1 MRKLFQTIKRGPF
14 EGWRGYFKSLWNDKE
29 GMFWAVLLIAAWV
42 LYGVYGCRAGDSTAP
57 SDRPLPV
64 DSVLTGGIGGP
75 K

>member
-57 SDRPLPV
+57 SEGR
-64 DSVLTGGIGGP
+64 DSTVIYPTLGRV